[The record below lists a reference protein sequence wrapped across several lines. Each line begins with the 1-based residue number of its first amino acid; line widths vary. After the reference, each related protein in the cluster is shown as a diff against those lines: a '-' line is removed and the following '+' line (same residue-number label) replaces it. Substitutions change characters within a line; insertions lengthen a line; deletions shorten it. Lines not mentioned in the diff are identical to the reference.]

1 VLPGWLKEFPPPAWL
16 PVSAMALA
24 WNVLLSV
31 FSTCGAIV
39 LVPHLFMH
47 IVNHGLYGSICAKPT
62 WYTDGYPGLM
72 LHMFIVSKFPELL
85 DTVLLVLQRKPVIFL
100 HSYHHVT
107 VLVFCWS
114 AYVRDASAG
123 IWYACMNYCV
133 HSVMYAY
140 YAAMGVKMLRKPASK
155 FAIVITSSQILQM
168 VVGSGVTF
176 FTVYAKWSGM
186 ECHMQ
191 KSTQALGCAMYTSY
205 LGLFVSLFRSKY
217 KQKHFSKCSEILE
230 KRVGDASG
238 MFHGP
243 SAEEPDGSPPVSTT
257 RPVGKLSGKHE

>member
-1 VLPGWLKEFPPPAWL
+1 MG
-16 PVSAMALA
+16 
-24 WNVLLSV
+24 
-31 FSTCGAIV
+31 
-39 LVPHLFMH
+39 
-47 IVNHGLYGSICAKPT
+47 
-62 WYTDGYPGLM
+62 
-72 LHMFIVSKFPELL
+72 
-85 DTVLLVLQRKPVIFL
+85 TVLLVLQRKPVIFL

-140 YAAMGVKMLRKPASK
+140 Y
-155 FAIVITSSQILQM
+155 
-168 VVGSGVTF
+168 
-176 FTVYAKWSGM
+176 
-186 ECHMQ
+186 
-191 KSTQALGCAMYTSY
+191 
-205 LGLFVSLFRSKY
+205 LGLFISLFRSKY

-243 SAEEPDGSPPVSTT
+243 IAEEQDGSPPVSTA
-257 RPVGKLSGKHE
+257 REPEKR